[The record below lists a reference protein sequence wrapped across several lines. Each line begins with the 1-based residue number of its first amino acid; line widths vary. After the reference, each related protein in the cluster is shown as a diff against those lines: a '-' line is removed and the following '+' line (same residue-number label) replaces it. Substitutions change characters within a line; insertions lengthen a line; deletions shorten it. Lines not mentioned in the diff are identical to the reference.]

1 MELKR
6 GVRNRMDTI
15 TKDKASEEYWSN
27 FWLNHPLPD
36 EIKVEVKNN
45 STFAARQFHEFYL
58 QLFNP
63 TNSDKKLIEIGC
75 GNSVWLSY
83 FAKQFQFNVSGI
95 DYSEFGCEQT
105 RKILS
110 RDKITGNIYYGDL
123 FNPPVELKNQFDV
136 VCSFGVV
143 EHFNNTEDVLK
154 HIGEFLKE
162 DGLLITTIPNLT
174 GITGWL
180 QRWMNKPVFDIHK
193 VMTLKNIQKHIENAG
208 FTIVKSDLLNPI
220 SFGVTMDEIDHQKV
234 KFKSIKKLIL
244 KCFQVIELI
253 GRKID
258 DQLFKLPKTE
268 LLCAGMIVVAKKSK
282 PINERP

>member
-1 MELKR
+1 MEA
-6 GVRNRMDTI
+6 I

-27 FWLNHPLPD
+27 FWLNHALPP
-36 EIKVEVKNN
+36 EIDVTEKNI
-45 STFAARQFHEFYL
+45 STYPARQFADFYKN
-58 QLFNP
+58 LFINP
-63 TNSDKKLIEIGC
+63 DSSKKLIEVGC

-83 FAKQFQFNVSGI
+83 FAKQFKFNVTGI

-105 RKILS
+105 RKIFS
-110 RDKITGNIYYGDL
+110 RDKITGNIYFGDL

-154 HIGEFLKE
+154 HIGEFLNE

-180 QRWMNKPVFDIHK
+180 QKWMNKPVYDIHK
-193 VMTLKNIQKHIENAG
+193 VMTLKNIQTHIENAG
-208 FTIVKSDLLNPI
+208 FTIIKSDMLNPI
-220 SFGVTMDEIDHQKV
+220 SFGVTLDEIDNQKV
-234 KFKSIKKLIL
+234 KLKGFKKLIL
-244 KCFQVIELI
+244 KCFQVIELM

-258 DQLFKLPKTE
+258 DHFFKLPKTE
-268 LLCAGMIVVAKKSK
+268 LLCAGMIVVAKKNK
-282 PINERP
+282 AE